1 MPTFKGTSF
10 KTELEKKYRERSL
23 NNHLRSVPLFASLDD
38 EFIEHL
44 RQRVELVSYN
54 QNQVICKEG
63 DEADA
68 FYLIRS
74 GMVRVSNAL
83 PGGEIVR
90 TYLSRG
96 DYFGEIGLLRSI
108 KRTATC
114 TALDAVDGVTIP
126 AADSALLLDRS
137 PAVRLQI

>member
-1 MPTFKGTSF
+1 
-10 KTELEKKYRERSL
+10 
-23 NNHLRSVPLFASLDD
+23 
-38 EFIEHL
+38 
-44 RQRVELVSYN
+44 
-54 QNQVICKEG
+54 KEG
-63 DEADA
+63 EDADA

-83 PGGEIVR
+83 PGGDMVR

-114 TALDAVDGVTIP
+114 SALDAVDVVKIP
-126 AADSALLLDRS
+126 AADIALMLERF
-137 PAVRLQI
+137 PAVRQHQHAPARGDERSEDGDQRHRGRARAGED